1 MKALK
6 IIALLIFLG
15 ILAVFIFTISIYS
28 GTTWGGWTPPDTSL
42 KLDVK
47 EKKWQEAFEKKNEC
61 HITYIGLDG
70 SYQEDT
76 IIYMLLEGKRNTEF
90 VDKIATNGA
99 IVTQEICRQFLA
111 SSTTKR
117 PQQYIEVTFNKIKIP
132 TAKYPVNLRFL
143 YALKTGLAQ
152 RIEEKKYSF

>member
-47 EKKWQEAFEKKNEC
+47 EKKWKVAFQKKNGC
-61 HITYIGLDG
+61 RITYFGLDG
-70 SYQEDT
+70 AFLEDT
-76 IIYMLLEGKRNTEF
+76 IIYLELDVKSNVDF
-90 VDKIATNGA
+90 VEKIATDGA
-99 IVTQEICRQFLA
+99 SVTEELCRQFLA
-111 SSTTKR
+111 SSQTKR
-117 PQQYIEVTFNKIKIP
+117 PQQYIEVTYDKIKIP

-143 YALKTGLAQ
+143 YALKTGLVQ
-152 RIEEKKYSF
+152 KIEEKKY

>member
-6 IIALLIFLG
+6 ILALLIFLG

-28 GTTWGGWTPPDTSL
+28 GTTWGGWTPPDPSL

-47 EKKWQEAFEKKNEC
+47 EIKWQEAFQKKNDC
-61 HITYIGLDG
+61 SITYIGLDG
-70 SYQEDT
+70 GYQEDT
-76 IIYMLLEGKRNTEF
+76 SIYRLLEGRRNTEF
-90 VDKIATNGA
+90 VEKIATNGA

-117 PQQYIEVTFNKIKIP
+117 PQQYIEVTYNKIKIP
-132 TAKYPVNLRFL
+132 TAKYPVDLRFL
-143 YALKTGLAQ
+143 YAIKTGLAQ
-152 RIEEKKYSF
+152 KIED

>member
-47 EKKWQEAFEKKNEC
+47 EKKWKVAFQKKNGC
-61 HITYIGLDG
+61 RITYFGLDG
-70 SYQEDT
+70 AFLEDS
-76 IIYMLLEGKRNTEF
+76 IIYLELDVKSNVDF
-90 VDKIATNGA
+90 VEKIATDGA
-99 IVTQEICRQFLA
+99 SVTEELCRQFLA
-111 SSTTKR
+111 SSQTKR
-117 PQQYIEVTFNKIKIP
+117 PQQYIEVTYDKIKIP

-143 YALKTGLAQ
+143 YALKTGLVQ
-152 RIEEKKYSF
+152 KIEEKKY

>member
-6 IIALLIFLG
+6 ILALLIFLG

-28 GTTWGGWTPPDTSL
+28 GTTWGGWTPPDPSL

-47 EKKWQEAFEKKNEC
+47 EIKWQEAFEKKNDC
-61 HITYIGLDG
+61 SITYIGLDG
-70 SYQEDT
+70 GYQEDT
-76 IIYMLLEGKRNTEF
+76 IIYMLLEGRRNTEF
-90 VDKIATNGA
+90 IEKIATNGA

-117 PQQYIEVTFNKIKIP
+117 PQQYIEVTYNKIKIP
-132 TAKYPVNLRFL
+132 TAKYPVDLRFL
-143 YALKTGLAQ
+143 YAIKTGLAQ
-152 RIEEKKYSF
+152 KIED